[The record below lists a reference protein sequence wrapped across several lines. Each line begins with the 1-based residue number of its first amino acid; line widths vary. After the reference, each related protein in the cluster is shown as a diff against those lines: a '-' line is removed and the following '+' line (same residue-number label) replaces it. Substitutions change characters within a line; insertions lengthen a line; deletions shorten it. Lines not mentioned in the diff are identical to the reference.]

1 MEVQILIQ
9 GVVLPA
15 ALATAILL
23 LGFRPWQRKEH
34 YQGGLWSGGIALALA
49 FIVSFISQNGWE
61 SLQPNSKRD
70 WIVYL
75 ALALGVIGLPAALL
89 RKSTWPTWLAGP
101 LLVLA
106 ITLIIKPLDNPT
118 YALLGLPGLC
128 GVSVILW
135 FLLEPLARRRP
146 GASLPISFLIIFT
159 GIAIIAELTGGI
171 TFPIICGALSGV
183 CGAAFVIS
191 LLNPRFSFHAGA
203 TPLLATMPPTI
214 LWLQG
219 WYDYS
224 GAPVACF
231 LLPLLALPL
240 LWLGE
245 LPVITR
251 QRPWIGV
258 VARVFLVTIPVAIA
272 IVLVM
277 NTQSSDPYSP

>member
-15 ALATAILL
+15 VLAAAILV
-23 LGFRPWQRKEH
+23 LGFRPWRIKDR
-34 YQGGLWSGGIALALA
+34 YPGGLWSGGIALGVA
-49 FIVSFISQNGWE
+49 FFASFISQNGWAQ
-61 SLQPNSKRD
+61 LNPTSKRD

-75 ALALGVIGLPAALL
+75 ALALGIIGLPAALL
-89 RKSTWPTWLAGP
+89 RKSKWLTWLAGP
-101 LLVLA
+101 LLVVVIALF
-106 ITLIIKPLDNPT
+106 IKPLDNPT
-118 YALLGLPGLC
+118 HALLGVPGLC
-128 GVSVILW
+128 GVSLILW
-135 FLLEPLARRRP
+135 FLLEPLAQRRP
-146 GASLPISFLIIFT
+146 GTSLPISFLIIFT
-159 GIAIIAELTGGI
+159 GVAIIAEQTGGV
-171 TFPIICGALSGV
+171 TFPVICGALSGV

-191 LLNPRFSFHAGA
+191 LLNPRFSFRAGA
-203 TPLLATMPPTI
+203 TPILATMPPTI

-231 LLPLLALPL
+231 LLPLMALPL

-258 VARVFLVTIPVAIA
+258 ATRALLVTIPVAFA
-272 IVLVM
+272 IFLAM

>member
-1 MEVQILIQ
+1 MEVQVLLI

-15 ALATAILL
+15 VIAAAVLV
-23 LGFRPWQRKEH
+23 LGFRPWRRKDH

-49 FIVSFISQNGWE
+49 FFVSFISQNGWE
-61 SLQPNSKRD
+61 KLHPTSKWD
-70 WIVYL
+70 WNVYL

-89 RKSTWPTWLAGP
+89 RESTWFTWLAGP

-106 ITLIIKPLDNPT
+106 IMLIIKPLDNPT
-118 YALLGLPGLC
+118 HALLGIPGLC
-128 GVSVILW
+128 GVSLTLW
-135 FLLEPLARRRP
+135 FLLESLARKRP

-159 GIAIIAELTGGI
+159 GVAIIAELTGGL

-203 TPLLATMPPTI
+203 TPLLATMPPMI

-219 WYDYS
+219 WYDTS

-231 LLPLLALPL
+231 VLPLLAVPL

-258 VARVFLVTIPVAIA
+258 MARGLLAAIPVAIA
-272 IVLVM
+272 IVLAM
-277 NTQSSDPYSP
+277 NTQSSEPYSP